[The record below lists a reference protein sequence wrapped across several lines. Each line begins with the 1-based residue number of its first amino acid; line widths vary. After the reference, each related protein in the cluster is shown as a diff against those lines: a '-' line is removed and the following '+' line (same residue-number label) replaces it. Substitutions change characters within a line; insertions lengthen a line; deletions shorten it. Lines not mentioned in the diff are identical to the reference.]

1 MKVLFVCSGNICR
14 SPMAAEYLRHRAA
27 RSGLAH
33 LVVDSA
39 GTLGIVGAPAS
50 PEAVRAL
57 REVGLDLTGHR
68 SKGISRPDLESSDLL
83 VAMTRDHLEYLAEHF
98 PRGVDRRLL
107 LRAFEHGADPDRLAL
122 DLPDPIGA
130 AVEVYREQFGVIRT
144 CVDHLVL
151 HLRHLDPTSDHG

>member
-1 MKVLFVCSGNICR
+1 MKVLLVCSGNICR

-27 RSGLAH
+27 HGGLAH

-50 PEAVRAL
+50 AEAVRTL

-68 SKGISRPDLESSDLL
+68 SKGLSASDVKSSDLL
-83 VAMTRDHLEYLAEHF
+83 IGMARDHLLHLDELYPDET
-98 PRGVDRRLL
+98 DQRLL
-107 LRAFEHGADPDRLAL
+107 LRAFEQGTDPARGAQ
-122 DLPDPIGA
+122 DLPDPIGE
-130 AVEVYREQFGVIRT
+130 AVEVYRERFGLIRT

-151 HLRHLDPTSDHG
+151 YLRHLDLSPGNG